1 MSSLNHVHPLFFLAC
16 HYFCKISEG
25 WFWSFLYK
33 TAHML
38 NALYSMKMN
47 DDFAY
52 IEERSNEP
60 LQHYIKM
67 NESLDPGILPSQAA
81 IVTSKLSN
89 LAWNRAHLPMRHMM
103 AGLMWL
109 KLSTQS
115 KHSITWLSLLCCC
128 RHSICR

>member
-1 MSSLNHVHPLFFLAC
+1 MSSLNHVQPLSSMHITTIA
-16 HYFCKISEG
+16 KSQKDG
-25 WFWSFLYK
+25 SGRFLYK

-47 DDFAY
+47 DQFTY

-60 LQHYIKM
+60 LRHYIKM

-89 LAWNRAHLPMRHMM
+89 LAWNRAHLPMR
-103 AGLMWL
+103 LINSPEEVIPCSQL
-109 KLSTQS
+109 PL
-115 KHSITWLSLLCCC
+115 
-128 RHSICR
+128 